1 MMYTLIRL
9 FLKAFALL
17 RRAASALIK
26 SSAFL
31 LICAMLLFNA
41 ATLTLSNLN
50 FMASSLIE
58 IVTGFDTA
66 RTKTAKELDRTKLRA
81 NQLEAE
87 LTSSKA
93 KLETESRK
101 SKILARKYGV
111 AEVEAKRLRVN
122 GPDIEFRGKKRSMR
136 SIVNEVTGSV
146 RLRTARVASANVGSM
161 AGEGIPVWGIAVI
174 VGATSLE
181 IYSACD
187 TMKDMHDLEVALLPD
202 APPTSDDVTEVCGL
216 AIPTAAELWTMIKS
230 SPSAAWDAASEF
242 ISSLPDHNFNMSSWL
257 SIPWGEPDTG
267 PFITEPDDQP

>member
-1 MMYTLIRL
+1 MLHKLIRL
-9 FLKAFALL
+9 ILKVPALL
-17 RRAASALIK
+17 VRTVLALLK
-26 SSAFL
+26 SSTFL

-41 ATLTLSNLN
+41 ATLTWSSLN
-50 FMASSLIE
+50 SLASSLIE
-58 IVTGFDTA
+58 IATGIDTA

-81 NQLEAE
+81 NQLDAE

-111 AEVEAKRLRVN
+111 AEVEAKRLRIN

-136 SIVNEVTGSV
+136 SVVNEVTGSV

-174 VGATSLE
+174 VAATSLE

-187 TMKDMHDLEVALLPD
+187 TMKDMHELELALMPD
-202 APPTSDDVTEVCGL
+202 APPASDDVNEVCGL
-216 AIPTAAELWTMIKS
+216 AIPTATELWTMIKS
-230 SPSAAWDAASEF
+230 SPGAAWDASSKF
-242 ISSLPDHNFNMSSWL
+242 ISNLPDHDFSVPSWL
-257 SIPWGEPDTG
+257 SIPWGESKTA
-267 PFITEPDDQP
+267 PFTSETDVQP